1 MKITRVRSVFSG
13 NNHYVVVETDEGIR
27 GLGEA
32 TLNTRQLAVEGAL
45 RHMEAYLKGKDPLR
59 SAFLWQDVFRGTFWR
74 GGPVLQAALSGVDL
88 ALWDLKGKA
97 LNVPVYQLLGGKCR
111 DKVRLYKGIGGRD
124 ERQAGQALEQ
134 ALKAGYKAIRI
145 CPHDNLSSGYY
156 DQNLQV
162 RLSERWMR
170 FYRQEAGEDVDIVFE
185 CHTRLSPAYATELC
199 NRIAPYHPFFVEDP
213 LRADSPEAYRTLRE
227 RTTVALGTGE
237 KFGAKWDYRCLVEN
251 DLVDYLRT
259 DICNCGGITE
269 MVKIAA
275 IGELHYMHMVPHG
288 VPLAGMMATLH
299 CDLAMANFHTQENWL
314 PDTPPAHLRCQYEV
328 KDGFATI
335 SDAPGLGV
343 ELVEENAEPF
353 ELREHPH
360 WRASDGSVQDW

>member
-88 ALWDLKGKA
+88 ALWDIKGKA

-134 ALKAGYKAIRI
+134 GVTPDAL
-145 CPHDNLSSGYY
+145 LT
-156 DQNLQV
+156 
-162 RLSERWMR
+162 
-170 FYRQEAGEDVDIVFE
+170 DVE
-185 CHTRLSPAYATELC
+185 QAMA
-199 NRIAPYHPFFVEDP
+199 
-213 LRADSPEAYRTLRE
+213 
-227 RTTVALGTGE
+227 ALGELTG
-237 KFGAKWDYRCLVEN
+237 
-251 DLVDYLRT
+251 RT
-259 DICNCGGITE
+259 VREDITSRIFQRFCVG
-269 MVKIAA
+269 K
-275 IGELHYMHMVPHG
+275 
-288 VPLAGMMATLH
+288 
-299 CDLAMANFHTQENWL
+299 
-314 PDTPPAHLRCQYEV
+314 
-328 KDGFATI
+328 
-335 SDAPGLGV
+335 
-343 ELVEENAEPF
+343 
-353 ELREHPH
+353 
-360 WRASDGSVQDW
+360 